1 MDLGLAGKR
10 VMVTGGTRGI
20 GLATARV
27 FAAEGALVSI
37 TYHSAQDVAE
47 KVVDELGGPERAHA
61 VRYSLGDPASVAAA
75 VAAVEERWGGIDALV
90 ANALWFTW
98 SDPSGAVPF
107 ERVPAQEWQARLR
120 ANVDGTVLTV
130 QRALAGMRERRWG
143 RVVLMSSITARRGL
157 PGSETYSAA
166 KGALHGF
173 AKGLMWTRDGV
184 LVNVVSPGATLTES
198 SLAVDEALLARET
211 AQTPSGRLSEPEE
224 VARLVV
230 FLCSAAN
237 GNINGEIIHTAG
249 GR

>member
-1 MDLGLAGKR
+1 MDLGLAGRR

-20 GLATARV
+20 GLAVARI
-27 FAAEGALVSI
+27 FAAEGARVSI
-37 TYHSAQDVAE
+37 TYNTAADLAE
-47 KVVDELGGPERAHA
+47 KVVDELGGPDRAHA
-61 VRYSLGDPASVAAA
+61 VRYDLRDPGSVEAA
-75 VAAVEERWGGIDALV
+75 VAAVADRWGGIDALV

-98 SDPSGAVPF
+98 SDPSESVAF
-107 ERVPAQEWQARLR
+107 ERVPADEWRARLR
-120 ANVDGTVLTV
+120 ANVDGTLLTV

-143 RVVLMSSITARRGL
+143 RIVLMSSITARRGL

-173 AKGLMWTRDGV
+173 AHGLMWTRDGV

-198 SLAVDEALLARET
+198 TLAANQELLDREASN
-211 AQTPSGRLSEPEE
+211 TPSGRLSEPDE

-230 FLCSAAN
+230 FLCSGAN
-237 GNINGEIIHTAG
+237 GNINGEVIHTAG